1 MVLILS
7 RVFCKKFHFI
17 WDLMGSFFWGGR
29 NIICIF
35 IYLCFLRQLFG
46 LKKNILWS
54 WFATVVHV
62 CHIQDGTCGN
72 RPAVGRS
79 VAEGAAGGGVS
90 RLEQFNTSE
99 TSLIQHKICRRNDAQ
114 MSLIEKHST
123 LSGWCLIQVIEIN
136 ELSGWDCRVSDSN
149 EWQMILKII
158 NWHMPSQGSHG
169 IVKMFFPLQQWAFA
183 ASSRWN
189 VKSMRKLLRTS
200 NAHWLVMTSPTYP
213 WLSGWMNVF
222 ILCGS
227 NIIVLVVL
235 LMEEILHQLGCK
247 ISCK

>member
-17 WDLMGSFFWGGR
+17 WDLMGSFFLGGEISFVYSFIFVSWG
-29 NIICIF
+29 N
-35 IYLCFLRQLFG
+35 FLD
-46 LKKNILWS
+46 LKKTSFGVGLQLWS
-54 WFATVVHV
+54 TFAISRTEPVEIVLLSE
-62 CHIQDGTCGN
+62 D
-72 RPAVGRS
+72 RS
-79 VAEGAAGGGVS
+79 QKVLQGEVFQGWNNSTRAKHHWYNTKFAGGMTL
-90 RLEQFNTSE
+90 RCL
-99 TSLIQHKICRRNDAQ
+99 
-114 MSLIEKHST
+114 LIEKHST

-222 ILCGS
+222 ILCGW

-235 LMEEILHQLGCK
+235 LMEDILHQLGCK
-247 ISCK
+247 IHCK